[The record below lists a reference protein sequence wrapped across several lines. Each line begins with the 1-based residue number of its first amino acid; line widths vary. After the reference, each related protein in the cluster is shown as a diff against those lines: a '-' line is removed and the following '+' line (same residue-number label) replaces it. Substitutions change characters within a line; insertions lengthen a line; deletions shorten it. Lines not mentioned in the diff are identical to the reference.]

1 MVALS
6 YLPVVAAPVRA
17 LTLRTFTYASRE
29 SFRLIVEFVGLVVN
43 ITALWAAYDYGKRS
57 VKLLEFLCRCSA
69 RSSEHST

>member
-1 MVALS
+1 MKGK
-6 YLPVVAAPVRA
+6 
-17 LTLRTFTYASRE
+17 